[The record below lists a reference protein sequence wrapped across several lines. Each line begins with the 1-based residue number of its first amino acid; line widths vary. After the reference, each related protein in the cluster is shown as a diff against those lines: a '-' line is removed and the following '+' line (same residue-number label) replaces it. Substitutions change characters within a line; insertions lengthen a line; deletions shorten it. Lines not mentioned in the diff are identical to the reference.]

1 MENSLNNQPNSFGAA
16 QAPKKSGAVKILKLF
31 FVLVVFGLLIYFGLS
46 FYQKYKVSKIV
57 PEDFLV
63 DSGVDFNI
71 VKSEPLPIMKFET
84 NEVLAEEAVV
94 YTESKYQYEVLKDFY
109 NRIISGEWV
118 AVDGTKQE
126 EDKSIFKVVDQSGTL
141 MFIYI
146 EGGLNEPSTSVKIY
160 KVYKNVN

>member
-1 MENSLNNQPNSFGAA
+1 MDNSLNNQPNSFGVA
-16 QAPKKSGAVKILKLF
+16 QAPKKSGAVNFLKLF
-31 FVLVVFGLLIYFGLS
+31 FVLVVLGLVVYFGFS
-46 FYQKYKVSKIV
+46 FYQDYKVSQVV

-63 DSGVDFNI
+63 ENQVDFNI

-94 YTESKYQYEVLKDFY
+94 YTENKYQYEVLKDFY
-109 NRIISGEWV
+109 NRIISGEWA

-126 EDKSIFKVVDQSGTL
+126 EDKSIFKVVDGAGTI
-141 MFIYI
+141 MFIYV
-146 EGGLNEPSTSVKIY
+146 EGGLKEPSTNVKIY

>member
-1 MENSLNNQPNSFGAA
+1 MENSLNNQPNSFL
-16 QAPKKSGAVKILKLF
+16 QPQTPKKSRAINFLKVF
-31 FVLVVFGLLIYFGLS
+31 FVLIILALAVYFGLS
-46 FYQKYKVSKIV
+46 FYQDYKVSKIV

-63 DSGVDFNI
+63 DNGVNFNI
-71 VKSEPLPIMKFET
+71 VKSEPLPMMKFEN
-84 NEVLAEEAVV
+84 NERLAEEAVV
-94 YTESKYQYEVLKDFY
+94 YTEKKYQYEVLKDFY
-109 NRIISGEWV
+109 NRIISGEWA

-126 EDKSIFKVVDQSGTL
+126 GDKSIFKVVDQSGTL